1 MAPGEFPV
9 AYPALPNPPSHRDA
23 VINAFVFVH
32 QSLHQANSRLSKRGG
47 RTMAITPR
55 HYLDFINHFV
65 STVRCFN
72 SLPDDKNFRLVQI
85 ETNCRRHFK
94 AI

>member
-1 MAPGEFPV
+1 MAPESFPL
-9 AYPALPNPPSHRDA
+9 AYPMLPMPPGHRGA

-32 QSLHQANSRLSKRGG
+32 LSLHQANSRIQKRGG

-65 STVRCFN
+65 SICGTV
-72 SLPDDKNFRLVQI
+72 
-85 ETNCRRHFK
+85 
-94 AI
+94 